1 MSSDNLNFPTLLAA
15 LLYRAEHQPNDLAYV
30 YLEDGE
36 NIELPI
42 TFGELDR
49 RARAFAAHLQ
59 SVVKPGDRALLLYP
73 TGLEFIIAYLGC
85 LYADVIAVPT
95 TVPHLKR
102 SSPRLLLM
110 MKDAAAHVACT
121 TRAVYEKIKFLAD
134 ENVEFQDVRWV
145 ISEDVLSEGA
155 EAWIKP
161 ESAPDHIAFL
171 QYTSGSTSVPKGVI
185 ITNFNLVRTI
195 EDIRDGAKMDGRSV
209 IVSWLPVFHDMGLIF
224 GLLTAVYMGIPSYI
238 MSPVSFLEKPFRWLH
253 TISRFKGTHTAAP
266 NFAYELCTRKISEEE
281 KQALDLSS
289 LMFVANAAEPV
300 RLETMIEFSKAFSA
314 CGFTFDQFA
323 PSYGLAE
330 ATVKVSSKTPGDKV
344 SYCFLNSNE
353 LEKNKQVFVPETD
366 PNAYPSIG
374 CGWSAIGADIRV
386 VNPATNR
393 LCPPDEVGELWIQSD
408 SVAQGYWNR
417 PDVSKE
423 TFQAHLADTGEG
435 PFMRSGDMGFLHN
448 GQIHIAG
455 RIKDM
460 VIIQGRNYYPQ
471 DIELTMEKCH
481 PALRPSCG
489 AAFAIDDGEAEHLI
503 VVHEIRR
510 EYRKMEDFKEVAD
523 AIRMAVAKNHG
534 LRVHAAVL
542 IPPSSIHK
550 TTSGKIQRSAV
561 REAFL
566 SNTLDEALY
575 EWRAPVLPGKPG

>member
-1 MSSDNLNFPTLLAA
+1 MSSVAVHFETLMDA
-15 LLYRAEHQPNDLAYV
+15 LLYRAEHQPNDLAYL

-36 NIELPI
+36 SIELPI

-49 RARAFAAHLQ
+49 RVRAFAAHLQ
-59 SVVKPGDRALLLYP
+59 TIVQPGDRALLLYP

-110 MKDAAAHVACT
+110 MKDAEAHIACT
-121 TRAVYEKIKFLAD
+121 TRGVYEKIKFLAD
-134 ENVEFQDVRWV
+134 ENAEFQHIGWV
-145 ISEDVLSEGA
+145 ISEDIPTDGA
-155 EAWIKP
+155 ANWKQP

-171 QYTSGSTSVPKGVI
+171 QYTSGSTSVPKGVM

-195 EDIRDGAKMDGRSV
+195 EDIRDGSKMDGSSV
-209 IVSWLPVFHDMGLIF
+209 LVSWLPVFHDMGLIF
-224 GLLTAVYMGIPSYI
+224 GLLSAVYAGIPSYI
-238 MSPVSFLEKPFRWLH
+238 MSPVSFLERPYRWLYA
-253 TISRFKGTHTAAP
+253 ISRFKGTHTAAP
-266 NFAYELCTRKISEEE
+266 NFAYELCTRKITEEE
-281 KQALDLSS
+281 KSALDLGS
-289 LMFVANAAEPV
+289 LTFVVNAAEPV
-300 RLETMIEFSKAFSA
+300 RLETMLEFSRAFAS
-314 CGFTFDQFA
+314 CGFAFDKFT

-353 LEKNKQVFVPETD
+353 LEKNKLVFVPETD

-374 CGWSAIGADIRV
+374 CGWSAIGADVRV
-386 VNPATNR
+386 VNPATGR
-393 LCPPDEVGELWIQSD
+393 LCPPDEVGELWLQSD

-417 PDVSKE
+417 PDVSRE
-423 TFQAHLADTGEG
+423 TFEARLADTGEG
-435 PFMRSGDMGFLHN
+435 PFMRTGDMGFIHD

-489 AAFAIDDGEAEHLI
+489 AAFAIDDGGAEHLI
-503 VVHEIRR
+503 VVHEVRR
-510 EYRKMEDFKEVAD
+510 EFRKMENFKEVAD

-542 IPPSSIHK
+542 ITPSSIHK

-561 REAFL
+561 REAFQGNSL
-566 SNTLDEALY
+566 EVLY
-575 EWRAPVLPGKPG
+575 EWRAPVLPGRPG

>member
-1 MSSDNLNFPTLLAA
+1 MSADPLRFNTLMDA
-15 LLYRAEHQPNDLAYV
+15 LLYRAERQPNDLAYL

-36 NIELPI
+36 SIEIPI

-49 RARAFAAHLQ
+49 RVRAFAAHLQ
-59 SVVKPGDRALLLYP
+59 TIVKPGDRALLLYP

-110 MKDAAAHVACT
+110 MKDAEAHVACT
-121 TRAVYEKIKFLAD
+121 TRGVYDKIKFLAD
-134 ENVEFQDVRWV
+134 ENVEFKDVRWV
-145 ISEDVLSEGA
+145 LSEDVREDGA
-155 EAWIKP
+155 DNWQKP
-161 ESAPDHIAFL
+161 ESQPDNIAFL
-171 QYTSGSTSVPKGVI
+171 QYTSGSTSVPKGVM

-195 EDIRDGAKMDGRSV
+195 EDIQMGVMLDKNSV

-224 GLLTAVYMGIPSYI
+224 GLLSAVYVGIPSYI
-238 MSPVSFLEKPFRWLH
+238 MSPVSFLERPYRWLH
-253 TISRFKGTHTAAP
+253 AISRFKGTHTAAP

-281 KQALDLSS
+281 KKTLDLSQ
-289 LMFVANAAEPV
+289 LIFAANAAEPV

-330 ATVKVSSKTPGDKV
+330 ATVKVSNKTPGQTPA
-344 SYCFLNSNE
+344 YCILDSSE
-353 LEKNKQVFVPETD
+353 LEKNKLVFVPASD

-374 CGWSAIGADIRV
+374 CGWSAIDADIRI
-386 VNPATNR
+386 VNPAT
-393 LCPPDEVGELWIQSD
+393 CVQSPSDEVGEIWIQSD
-408 SVAQGYWNR
+408 SVAQGYWQR
-417 PDVSKE
+417 PDVSRE
-423 TFQAHLADTGEG
+423 TFQARLADMDEG
-435 PFMRSGDMGFLHN
+435 PFMRTGDMGFIH
-448 GQIHIAG
+448 GRQIYIAG

-489 AAFAIDDGEAEHLI
+489 AAFAIDDGEAEHL
-503 VVHEIRR
+503 VVVQEVRR
-510 EYRKMEDFKEVAD
+510 EFRKSDDFKAVAD

-542 IPPSSIHK
+542 IPPSTIHK

-561 REAFL
+561 REAFT
-566 SNTLDEALY
+566 NGTLEVLY
-575 EWRAPVLPGKPG
+575 EWRAPVMPGRPTG